1 MVSSLLLLLPV
12 VASIDTDVLVAE
24 GNPHQATCAEDGT
37 SGPACTSCPA
47 QALPPDLF
55 LPQPVALALETQAD
69 TFQRVVMAR
78 HGGVPVP
85 IFHFKQ
91 PSRLSEAEL
100 PFGIALMTGVD
111 ERGLTQLAV
120 PQHDADDSWFE
131 GYSWTH
137 VLLCSSPAE
146 QGGGLHLGWRYVRK
160 PGVPAGLGRP
170 KEFVAL
176 IVRPDKSSEPEATGR
191 AKLPT
196 AEELMVG
203 IEAPAWMM
211 ALAMATRVRSK

>member
-1 MVSSLLLLLPV
+1 MAYAHLLLILPVVSSLD
-12 VASIDTDVLVAE
+12 ADILVAE
-24 GNPHQATCAEDGT
+24 GNPHQATCAEEGAT
-37 SGPACTSCPA
+37 GAAGCTSCPA

-55 LPQPVALALETQAD
+55 LPQPVALALERQQG
-69 TFQRVVMAR
+69 TFLRIDMAR

-100 PFGIALMTGVD
+100 PFGIALMVGVD
-111 ERGLTQLAV
+111 ERGLLQLAV
-120 PQHDADDSWFE
+120 PQHNADDSWFE

-160 PGVPAGLGRP
+160 PGMSALGP
-170 KEFVAL
+170 DEFIAL
-176 IVRPDKSSEPEATGR
+176 IVRPEKSSDAEASGR

-196 AEELMVG
+196 ADELMVG
-203 IEAPAWMM
+203 IEAPAWMLAM
-211 ALAMATRVRSK
+211 AMATRVRSK